1 MFKTRCYLFLLCCIF
16 LLFPTV
22 TNDFSTIQLMFLII
36 TFVLFTDSSVHCQ
49 CAEQLK
55 SKASQRLNK
64 QTWALIQPRRYL
76 VSQDLSGTTS
86 WDYILTRYY
95 YHWSLKPLQHWHFH
109 KKGWKN
115 NTRPNEEMTVSMTE
129 QTTTKVML
137 KDSILIAIDWWVINN
152 SRSAETVLSDH
163 YFEHMKHQKHKSRCD
178 ETLSYLT
185 VCIDYRSQQ
194 LPGPSPA
201 VHAHHAQDLEE
212 AKASQCRRGED
223 VTLATGWNHC
233 DRGDEYNDVW
243 GVKGGKW
250 KVTQVP
256 QY

>member
-1 MFKTRCYLFLLCCIF
+1 MILRPYSWCFLL
-16 LLFPTV
+16 LRS
-22 TNDFSTIQLMFLII
+22 FSACRT
-36 TFVLFTDSSVHCQ
+36 TK
-49 CAEQLK
+49 EQ
-55 SKASQRLNK
+55 SISASQ
-64 QTWALIQPRRYL
+64 QTN
-76 VSQDLSGTTS
+76 LSP
-86 WDYILTRYY
+86 
-95 YHWSLKPLQHWHFH
+95 HP
-109 KKGWKN
+109 
-115 NTRPNEEMTVSMTE
+115 
-129 QTTTKVML
+129 TTTISCITRFVRDNIVRL
-137 KDSILIAIDWWVINN
+137 HFEEILLSLIAQASSTLTFSKNRMKKQHNTKWRDDSKHDWTNHHQGNVKRLHTDTDWLTGDQYKKKRRNTT
-152 SRSAETVLSDH
+152 ALPDH
-163 YFEHMKHQKHKSRCD
+163 YFEHPKHQKHKSRRD